1 MSVLAESLKLQLKG
15 LPVTDRAELARCL
28 LTSLEP
34 EEVGV
39 AEAWS
44 AKIARR
50 TLEIRSGTA
59 KGTPAEDFLS
69 ELREKYP

>member
-1 MSVLAESLKLQLKG
+1 MSILAESLKLQLDG
-15 LPVTDRAELARCL
+15 LPLSDRADLARYL

-34 EEVGV
+34 EEEGV
-39 AEAWS
+39 AEAWG
-44 AKIARR
+44 AEIARR